1 MMKLSSILILI
12 IVVAF
17 VATVNAERPTQLRGP
32 VLVRSILR
40 CGRRALKIL
49 CAQPSYH
56 LVTTA
61 APPVQYLSY
70 AHYRLKILM
79 DLLLKLGAV
88 RAHLVQTGQVDPRAL
103 HIVAAAIR
111 HLHQSLRR
119 IMVEKANSMEG

>member
-32 VLVRSILR
+32 VLVSSILR

-70 AHYRLKILM
+70 AHYRLN
-79 DLLLKLGAV
+79 LKLGAV

>member
-61 APPVQYLSY
+61 APSVQYLSY
-70 AHYRLKILM
+70 AYYRLKIL